1 MIQKAI
7 QYSISNPKRQYR
19 TNPFEDNAKILRYVR
34 ESSKQSILARNPLI
48 KSNSERIRIHK
59 IRSSSSNEN
68 MHNYWTMFRILE
80 ACLPIPEDVDELA
93 EVENNIPVEFI
104 PFFC

>member
-34 ESSKQSILARNPLI
+34 ESSKQSILATNPLI

-59 IRSSSSNEN
+59 IRSSSSKEN
-68 MHNYWTMFRILE
+68 M
-80 ACLPIPEDVDELA
+80 PIPEDVDELE
-93 EVENNIPVEFI
+93 EVEKNIPVEII
-104 PFFC
+104 PIFAEKD